1 MTTIANPCHIEKGN
15 KLFLSLQSILPQQAN
30 LHIKTKLA
38 SVISSGLS
46 KSEGEFLLV
55 QIVKSLGKFHSY
67 TQDLIYLVILPS
79 NCFKFPCKLVKR
91 I

>member
-1 MTTIANPCHIEKGN
+1 MTTTAHPCHTEKGN
-15 KLFLSLQSILPQQAN
+15 KLFLSLPQAN

-46 KSEGEFLLV
+46 KSEVEFLLV
-55 QIVKSLGKFHSY
+55 QIVKSLGKITVSLLHPRS
-67 TQDLIYLVILPS
+67 DLFQLVILPS
-79 NCFKFPCKLVKR
+79 NCPKFPCKLVKR